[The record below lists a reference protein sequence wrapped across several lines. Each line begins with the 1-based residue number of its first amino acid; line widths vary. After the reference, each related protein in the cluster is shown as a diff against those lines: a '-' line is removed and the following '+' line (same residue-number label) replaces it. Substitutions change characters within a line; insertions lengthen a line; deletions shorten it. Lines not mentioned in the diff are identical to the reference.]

1 MGLVNTGQSLFLA
14 AGGFRVIFARHGN
27 DLFTIMP
34 SPKRLV
40 VTKEPRWMKYV
51 GALLVLVG
59 SFALIPFKVD
69 YLEMFDLPMY
79 MLGVGGILLLL
90 RAAQKIGWHLV
101 LEGNVLYYSKFNMY
115 ASWKRIRSQE
125 FALSQD
131 KITKVIVSTT
141 AITLH
146 YEPGRMLTFST
157 LGLDNAAKERLV
169 KLEHALQPIG

>member
-1 MGLVNTGQSLFLA
+1 
-14 AGGFRVIFARHGN
+14 
-27 DLFTIMP
+27 
-34 SPKRLV
+34 
-40 VTKEPRWMKYV
+40 MKYA
-51 GALLVLVG
+51 GAMMVLVG

-79 MLGVGGILLLL
+79 MLGMIGMILLV

-101 LEGNVLYYSKFNMY
+101 LEGNVLYYSKFTMY

-131 KITKVIVSTT
+131 KITKVIINSTS
-141 AITLH
+141 ITLH

-157 LGLDNAAKERLV
+157 LGLDNAAKERLTQ
-169 KLEHALQPIG
+169 LERALKPQGG

>member
-1 MGLVNTGQSLFLA
+1 MAAHQCLGLA
-14 AGGFRVIFARHGN
+14 AGGIRVIFAWQGN
-27 DLFTIMP
+27 DPIETMP
-34 SPKRLV
+34 SSKRLV

-51 GALLVLVG
+51 GAMLVLVG

-79 MLGVGGILLLL
+79 ALGGTGIVLLL
-90 RAAQKIGWHLV
+90 RATQKIGWHLV

-115 ASWKRIRSQE
+115 SSWKRIRSQE

-131 KITKVIVSTT
+131 KITKVIVGTT
-141 AITLH
+141 AITIH

-169 KLEHALQPIG
+169 ELEQALQP

>member
-1 MGLVNTGQSLFLA
+1 MTTNDRLFLA
-14 AGGFRVIFARHGN
+14 TGGFRVIFAWHGN
-27 DLFTIMP
+27 GLLKTMP
-34 SPKRLV
+34 SSKRLV
-40 VTKEPRWMKYV
+40 VTKEPRWMKYA
-51 GALLVLVG
+51 GAMLVLVG

-79 MLGVGGILLLL
+79 LLGMIGVILLV

-141 AITLH
+141 SITLH

-169 KLEHALQPIG
+169 QLERELQPQGG

>member
-1 MGLVNTGQSLFLA
+1 
-14 AGGFRVIFARHGN
+14 
-27 DLFTIMP
+27 MP
-34 SPKRLV
+34 SSKRLV

-51 GALLVLVG
+51 GAILVLVG

-69 YLEMFDLPMY
+69 YMERFDLPMY
-79 MLGVGGILLLL
+79 MLGVAGVLLLL

-115 ASWKRIRSQE
+115 SSWKRIRSQE

-131 KITKVIVSTT
+131 KITKVVVTKSS
-141 AITLH
+141 ITLH

-157 LGLDNAAKERLV
+157 LGLDGKATERLE
-169 KLEHALQPIG
+169 KLERALQPQG

>member
-1 MGLVNTGQSLFLA
+1 
-14 AGGFRVIFARHGN
+14 
-27 DLFTIMP
+27 
-34 SPKRLV
+34 
-40 VTKEPRWMKYV
+40 MKYA
-51 GALLVLVG
+51 GAMLVLVG

-79 MLGVGGILLLL
+79 MLGMIGVILLV

-115 ASWKRIRSQE
+115 SSWKRIRSQE

-131 KITKVIVSTT
+131 KITKVIVAPTSF
-141 AITLH
+141 TLH

-157 LGLDNAAKERLV
+157 LGLDKTAKERLV
-169 KLEHALQPIG
+169 HLERALKPHG

>member
-1 MGLVNTGQSLFLA
+1 
-14 AGGFRVIFARHGN
+14 
-27 DLFTIMP
+27 MP
-34 SPKRLV
+34 SSKRLL
-40 VTKEPRWMKYV
+40 VTKEPRWMKYA
-51 GALLVLVG
+51 GAIFVLVG

-79 MLGVGGILLLL
+79 LLGMIGVILLV

-131 KITKVIVSTT
+131 KITKVIVTSTS
-141 AITLH
+141 ITLY

-169 KLEHALQPIG
+169 KLERALLHQG

>member
-1 MGLVNTGQSLFLA
+1 MTSGHRLFLA
-14 AGGFRVIFARHGN
+14 QGDFGVIFALHGN
-27 DLFTIMP
+27 DLSKTMP
-34 SPKRLV
+34 STKRLV
-40 VTKEPRWMKYV
+40 VTKEPRWMKYA
-51 GALLVLVG
+51 GAMLVLVG

-79 MLGVGGILLLL
+79 LIGGIGLILLV

-131 KITKVIVSTT
+131 KITKVIVTSTS
-141 AITLH
+141 ITLH
-146 YEPGRMLTFST
+146 YDPGRMLTFST
-157 LGLDNAAKERLV
+157 LGLDRAAKERLV
-169 KLEHALQPIG
+169 HLERTLQSQQ

>member
-1 MGLVNTGQSLFLA
+1 MTTDDRLFLA
-14 AGGFRVIFARHGN
+14 TGGFRVIFAGHGN
-27 DLFTIMP
+27 DILKTMP

-40 VTKEPRWMKYV
+40 VTKEPRWMKY
-51 GALLVLVG
+51 ARAMLVLVG

-79 MLGVGGILLLL
+79 LLGITGVILLV

-131 KITKVIVSTT
+131 KITKVIVTSTS
-141 AITLH
+141 ITLH

-169 KLEHALQPIG
+169 ELEQALQP

>member
-1 MGLVNTGQSLFLA
+1 MTTDNRLFLA
-14 AGGFRVIFARHGN
+14 TGSFRVIFAWHGN
-27 DLFTIMP
+27 DLLKTMP
-34 SPKRLV
+34 SSKRLV
-40 VTKEPRWMKYV
+40 VTKEPRWMKYA
-51 GALLVLVG
+51 GAMLVLVG

-79 MLGVGGILLLL
+79 MLGMIGVILLV

-131 KITKVIVSTT
+131 KITKVIVTSTS
-141 AITLH
+141 ITLH

-157 LGLDNAAKERLV
+157 IGLDNAAKNRLV
-169 KLEHALQPIG
+169 KLERALQPMG

>member
-1 MGLVNTGQSLFLA
+1 
-14 AGGFRVIFARHGN
+14 
-27 DLFTIMP
+27 
-34 SPKRLV
+34 
-40 VTKEPRWMKYV
+40 MKYA
-51 GALLVLVG
+51 GAMLVFVG

-79 MLGVGGILLLL
+79 MLGMIGVILLV

-131 KITKVIVSTT
+131 KITKVIVTSTS
-141 AITLH
+141 ITLH

-157 LGLDNAAKERLV
+157 IGLDNAAKNRLV
-169 KLEHALQPIG
+169 KLERALQPMG

>member
-1 MGLVNTGQSLFLA
+1 
-14 AGGFRVIFARHGN
+14 
-27 DLFTIMP
+27 
-34 SPKRLV
+34 
-40 VTKEPRWMKYV
+40 MKYA
-51 GALLVLVG
+51 GAMLVLVG

-79 MLGVGGILLLL
+79 MLGMIGVILLV

-131 KITKVIVSTT
+131 KITKVIVTSTS
-141 AITLH
+141 ITLH

-157 LGLDNAAKERLV
+157 IGLDKTAKERLV
-169 KLEHALQPIG
+169 HLERALQPQG

>member
-1 MGLVNTGQSLFLA
+1 
-14 AGGFRVIFARHGN
+14 
-27 DLFTIMP
+27 
-34 SPKRLV
+34 
-40 VTKEPRWMKYV
+40 MKYV
-51 GALLVLVG
+51 GAMLVLVG

-79 MLGVGGILLLL
+79 ALWIGIVLLL
-90 RAAQKIGWHLV
+90 RATQKIGWHLV

-115 ASWKRIRSQE
+115 SSWKRIRSQE

-131 KITKVIVSTT
+131 KITKVIVTTT

-169 KLEHALQPIG
+169 KLERALQPMG

>member
-1 MGLVNTGQSLFLA
+1 VAQWWLDLTSRS
-14 AGGFRVIFARHGN
+14 FRAIFAPQGN
-27 DLFTIMP
+27 DLLTIMP
-34 SPKRLV
+34 SSKRLV

-51 GALLVLVG
+51 GAMLVLVG

-69 YLEMFDLPMY
+69 YLEMFDLPIY
-79 MLGVGGILLLL
+79 ALGGTGIVLLL
-90 RAAQKIGWHLV
+90 RATQKIGWHLV

-115 ASWKRIRSQE
+115 SSWKRIRSQE

-131 KITKVIVSTT
+131 KITKVIVSAT

-157 LGLDNAAKERLV
+157 FGLDNAAKERLV
-169 KLEHALQPIG
+169 KLERALQPKG

>member
-1 MGLVNTGQSLFLA
+1 
-14 AGGFRVIFARHGN
+14 
-27 DLFTIMP
+27 
-34 SPKRLV
+34 
-40 VTKEPRWMKYV
+40 MKYA
-51 GALLVLVG
+51 GAMMVLVG

-131 KITKVIVSTT
+131 KITKVIVTSTSV
-141 AITLH
+141 TLH

-157 LGLDNAAKERLV
+157 LGLDNVAKERLV
-169 KLEHALQPIG
+169 HLERALKPQE

>member
-1 MGLVNTGQSLFLA
+1 
-14 AGGFRVIFARHGN
+14 
-27 DLFTIMP
+27 
-34 SPKRLV
+34 
-40 VTKEPRWMKYV
+40 MKYA
-51 GALLVLVG
+51 GAMMVLVG

-79 MLGVGGILLLL
+79 LLGMVGTLLLL
-90 RAAQKIGWHLV
+90 RAAQNIGWHLV

-131 KITKVIVSTT
+131 KITKVIVT
-141 AITLH
+141 ASYITLH

-169 KLEHALQPIG
+169 KLEQALQPQG

>member
-1 MGLVNTGQSLFLA
+1 
-14 AGGFRVIFARHGN
+14 
-27 DLFTIMP
+27 
-34 SPKRLV
+34 
-40 VTKEPRWMKYV
+40 MKYA
-51 GALLVLVG
+51 GAMMVLVG

-79 MLGVGGILLLL
+79 MLGMIGVILLV

-131 KITKVIVSTT
+131 KITKVIVTSTS
-141 AITLH
+141 ITLH

-157 LGLDNAAKERLV
+157 IGLDNAAKNRLV
-169 KLEHALQPIG
+169 KLERALQPMG

>member
-1 MGLVNTGQSLFLA
+1 MTTDNRLFLA
-14 AGGFRVIFARHGN
+14 TGSFRVIFAWHGN
-27 DLFTIMP
+27 DLLKTMP
-34 SPKRLV
+34 SSKRLV
-40 VTKEPRWMKYV
+40 VTKEPRWMKYA
-51 GALLVLVG
+51 GAMLVLVG

-79 MLGVGGILLLL
+79 LIGMIGLILLV

-101 LEGNVLYYSKFNMY
+101 LEGNVLYYSKFDMY

-131 KITKVIVSTT
+131 KITKVIVTSSS
-141 AITLH
+141 ITFH

-157 LGLDNAAKERLV
+157 LGLDKTAKERLV
-169 KLEHALQPIG
+169 HLERALQPQG